1 MADKNGLQSRD
12 RPDFSS
18 PPIGGASIQIPYA
31 PTGESEI
38 VYPESDGTPMGET
51 ELHRDA
57 IIDALQRLKEHFKD
71 YPDVCVSGHM
81 MMYFE
86 EGNPRKSISPD
97 VFVTFGVERKQR
109 RTYRIWE
116 EGWPPQFVLEFSSER
131 TYRNDLRDKKAL
143 YAEIGI
149 AEYFLCDVEGRYLQ
163 KPLMGF
169 RLAGSDYDAIPP
181 YADGSVPS
189 VSLGLELRIREEGLG
204 FYDPVLRRWLETP
217 AEAAA
222 AQAQREV
229 TARRRAESAAE
240 REAEARKKAE
250 STAEREV
257 EARKKAE
264 STAEREAEARKKA
277 ETELARLREEIERM
291 KA

>member
-12 RPDFSS
+12 RPDFGS

-38 VYPESDGTPMGET
+38 VYPESDGTLMGET

-57 IIDALQRLKEHFKD
+57 LINALHRLKERFKD
-71 YPDVCVSGHM
+71 APEVCVSGFM
-81 MMYFE
+81 MMYYE

-97 VFVTFGVERKQR
+97 VFVTFGVGRKQR
-109 RTYRIWE
+109 RIYRNWE
-116 EGWPPQFVLEFSSER
+116 EGCPPHFALEFSSEK
-131 TYRNDLRDKKAL
+131 TYRNDLRDKKTL

-149 AEYFLCDVEGRYLQ
+149 AEYFLCDVEGRYLPT
-163 KPLMGF
+163 PLMGF

-189 VSLGLELRIREEGLG
+189 VSLGLELRLREEGLG
-204 FYDPVLRRWLETP
+204 FYDPFLRRWLETP

-250 STAEREV
+250 
-257 EARKKAE
+257 
-264 STAEREAEARKKA
+264 
-277 ETELARLREEIERM
+277 TELARLREEIERM
-291 KA
+291 KASSESPIENSQG